1 MLFKQV
7 SAATYSSIAQGKMKS
22 WASPCLS
29 GEGEGLSALWKHVS
43 GFSFHNYPGVCKCRL
58 FPFKLFLISMWAV
71 IYMKWQRQNSAG
83 LKPFINLSF
92 YWVPQTRVVSYI
104 TMSTNA
110 FLGNWFAWG
119 SILFINIKQMIYIYG
134 FCLFAWRSLVKW
146 KKHRLLWLTW
156 L

>member
-7 SAATYSSIAQGKMKS
+7 SAATYSSIAQGKIRAGLVPVLAGRGKV
-22 WASPCLS
+22 CL
-29 GEGEGLSALWKHVS
+29 LWKHVS

-71 IYMKWQRQNSAG
+71 IYIKWQRQNSAG

-104 TMSTNA
+104 MMSTNA

-119 SILFINIKQMIYIYG
+119 SILFINIKQIIYIYG

-146 KKHRLLWLTW
+146 KKHGLLRLTW